1 MLSVCFAALVL
12 TVLFSPQAATANCGS
27 VFVSNGSCTVSGST
41 GDNQVNLGVKIAQ
54 QIAAAAQAES
64 QGATTQ
70 AISAAELA
78 NLRWWAAQWE
88 RLFAEPTCASY
99 GTCQSAEITSTVIAE
114 ATEITLEDIASFIPA
129 TPGSVSEPGEWTLV
143 GVPTNF
149 ILSAEQHIVD
159 GTLLGL
165 PAQVRFTPVA
175 GHWRHSD
182 GGSVDA
188 GTLGASWAALGV
200 PELTPTATSYVYRA
214 SGSYIINSFVEYSA
228 EYQVNG
234 GAWIGVDGTVTADA
248 PPLTLRAFQGSTALV
263 NRTCAEAPSAAGC

>member
-1 MLSVCFAALVL
+1 MLQHQSGV
-12 TVLFSPQAATANCGS
+12 GS
-27 VFVSNGSCTVSGST
+27 VGSSETSTVRT
-41 GDNQVNLGVKIAQ
+41 L
-54 QIAAAAQAES
+54 
-64 QGATTQ
+64 
-70 AISAAELA
+70 SAAELA

-159 GTLLGL
+159 GMLLGL

-182 GGSVDA
+182 GGRVDA
-188 GTLGASWAALGV
+188 ATLGASWAALGV
-200 PELTPTATSYVYRA
+200 AELTPTATSYVYRI
-214 SGSYIINSFVEYSA
+214 GGTYTINSFVEYSA

-234 GAWIGVDGTVTADA
+234 GAWIGIDGTVTADA
-248 PPLTLRAFQGSTALV
+248 PPLVLRAFQGSTALV
-263 NRTCAEAPSAAGC
+263 NRSCVEEPSAAGC